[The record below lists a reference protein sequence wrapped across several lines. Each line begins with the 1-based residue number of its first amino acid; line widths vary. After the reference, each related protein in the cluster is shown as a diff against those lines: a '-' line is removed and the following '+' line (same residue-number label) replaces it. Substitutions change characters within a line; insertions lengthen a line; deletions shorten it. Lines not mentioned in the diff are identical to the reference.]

1 MKTLVLIPT
10 YNEKDNIK
18 NLVKEIFSILSCDCS
33 VLVIDDNSPDK
44 TIEAVVSMQKDYSGL
59 FFLQRN
65 EKKGLASAYLDGFTW
80 GIKNGFEYFI
90 TMDADFSHHPKYLPI
105 FIEYLQKYDVVI
117 GSRNIKNGSV
127 KGRSLLRNL
136 TSRGGG
142 VYSRFALCMFSNTIY
157 DLTGGYN
164 GYSLNAL
171 LKIDLNSIV
180 SKGYLFQIE
189 MKYKALKNHCSC
201 YEFPIIFE
209 DRKYGKSKMSLKI
222 FFEALFNIWKIRL

>member
-90 TMDADFSHHPKYLPI
+90 TMDADFSHNPKYLPV
-105 FIEYLQKYDVVI
+105 FIENLEKYDVVI
-117 GSRNIKNGSV
+117 GSRNIKNGKV
-127 KGRSLLRNL
+127 KGWSFLRNL
-136 TSRGGG
+136 ISKGGSI
-142 VYSRFALCMFSNTIY
+142 YSRLVLGMFRNTIF

-164 GYSLNAL
+164 AYSLNAIK
-171 LKIDLNSIV
+171 KIDISTVV

-189 MKYKALKNHCSC
+189 MKYKAWKNRCSC
-201 YEFPIIFE
+201 LEFPIIFE
-209 DRKYGKSKMSLKI
+209 DRKYGQSKMCSKI
-222 FFEALFNIWKIRL
+222 FFEALINIWKIRL